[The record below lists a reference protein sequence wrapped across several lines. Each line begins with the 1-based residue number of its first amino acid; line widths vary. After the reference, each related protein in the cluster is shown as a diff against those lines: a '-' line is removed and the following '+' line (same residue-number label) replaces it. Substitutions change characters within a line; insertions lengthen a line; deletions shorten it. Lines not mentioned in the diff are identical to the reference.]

1 MSKNTM
7 TKKQTNE
14 ILEMLKNDVNYYGE
28 YGRQFL
34 SNSNI
39 KTLLTDPLNFGNPTE
54 PHLNLVK
61 GQYFHN
67 IVLEPEKKDDFRII
81 DASSRNTKIYKEESA
96 GEICLLTKERDEL
109 EHLVEIMLRNPTAHD
124 LIRDLDVEYE
134 VPGIINLA
142 GEWWKLKADIVNR
155 TQGFIVDIKT
165 TGDIEKFESS
175 AWTFNYDSQAY
186 IYSEY
191 FGLDFV
197 FVVMCKKSGRLGIFD
212 CSPEFIARGKQ
223 KVLNAVE
230 AYRKFTDVSFD
241 PNEYF
246 MAKTL

>member
-1 MSKNTM
+1 M
-7 TKKQTNE
+7 TKKQTEE
-14 ILEMLKNDVNYYGE
+14 ILVMLEDDANYYGE

-39 KTLLTDPLNFGNPTE
+39 KTLLNDPLNFGNPTE

-67 IVLEPEKKDDFRII
+67 MILEPEKIDSFPII
-81 DASSRNTKIYKEESA
+81 EASSRNTNIYREAAA
-96 GEICLLTKERDEL
+96 GEICLLSKERDEL
-109 EHLVEIMLRNPTAHD
+109 EHLGEIMLRNPTAHD
-124 LIRDLDVEYE
+124 LIRDVDVEYE
-134 VPGIINLA
+134 VPGVVNLA

-155 TQGFIVDIKT
+155 TQGFVVDIKT
-165 TGDIEKFESS
+165 TGDIDKFESS
-175 AWTFNYDSQAY
+175 AWTYNYDSQAY

-197 FVVMCKKSGRLGIFD
+197 FVIMCKKSKRLGIFD

-223 KVLNAVE
+223 KVSNAVE

-241 PNEYF
+241 PDAYF

>member
-7 TKKQTNE
+7 TKKQIEE
-14 ILEMLKNDVNYYGE
+14 ILIKLQTDENYYGE
-28 YGRQFL
+28 FGRQFL

-39 KTLLTDPLNFGNPTE
+39 RTLLTDPLNFGNPTE

-67 IVLEPEKKDDFRII
+67 IVLEPEKKDDFLII
-81 DASSRNTKIYKEESA
+81 DASTRNTKIYKETA
-96 GEICLLTKERDEL
+96 GNEICLLTKERDEL
-109 EHLVEIMLRNPTAHD
+109 EDLVEIMLRNPTAHD
-124 LIRDLDVEYE
+124 LIRDFDVEYE
-134 VPGIINLA
+134 VPGLINLE

-165 TGDIEKFESS
+165 TGDIDKFASS

-191 FGLDFV
+191 FNLDFI
-197 FVVMCKKSGRLGIFD
+197 FVVMCKKSRRLGIFD
-212 CSPEFIARGKQ
+212 CSPEFLARGKQ
-223 KVLNAVE
+223 KVKEGVA
-230 AYRKFTDVSFD
+230 AYRKYTDKSFD
-241 PNEYF
+241 PNTYF
-246 MAKTL
+246 MSKTL